1 MVNHEQHFDFN
12 PPRICFCDLICFKK
26 SEFEFRD
33 ILQVLG
39 YKNLKDFIYN
49 NHFDNRYKLKFNEI
63 KMYHSFSTPL
73 NFQKKYFIYK

>member
-1 MVNHEQHFDFN
+1 MVNHEQHFGFN
-12 PPRICFCDLICFKK
+12 PPRICFCDLIYFKK
-26 SEFEFRD
+26 LEFEFKD

-49 NHFDNRYKLKFNEI
+49 NHFDNRYKLKFNKI